1 MPLSARNKNIFR
13 LNKKFFNTNGEKTM
27 NLYEILE
34 VSENASM
41 ETINKIYKIQAKKYH
56 PDLQTNAADK
66 LKAEEKMKQINDAY
80 SVLSDEQKRK
90 EYDQKLE
97 REREIKRQQDEQN
110 IINNVARN
118 YSEAQKRNQT
128 NNTINNNSNVQKN
141 AVYYNKQKSNENNNQ
156 RVYTEKDYIRDYN
169 KKLRRFKAQLFGNK
183 IKENLKALGI
193 MFIIILIIWFFP
205 PTHNF
210 IVNLYEENIV
220 LQTLVSIIK
229 KIFIAIKDTIKT

>member
-1 MPLSARNKNIFR
+1 
-13 LNKKFFNTNGEKTM
+13 M

-56 PDLQTNAADK
+56 PDLQTNEADK
-66 LKAEEKMKQINDAY
+66 VKAEEKMKQINDAY

-97 REREIKRQQDEQN
+97 QERELKRQQDEQN

-118 YSEAQKRNQT
+118 YSEAQKTNQT
-128 NNTINNNSNVQKN
+128 NNTINNNSNSQNN
-141 AVYYNKQKSNENNNQ
+141 AVYYKQKSNENNK
-156 RVYTEKDYIRDYN
+156 VYTEKDYIRDYN

-183 IKENLKALGI
+183 IKENLKALVI
-193 MFIIILIIWFFP
+193 MCIIAIFIWFFQ
-205 PTHNF
+205 PTHKL
-210 IVNLYEENIV
+210 IMNLYNENVV
-220 LQTLVSIIK
+220 LQALVEFIK
-229 KIFIAIKDTIKT
+229 NFFIAIKQTIIDMH

>member
-1 MPLSARNKNIFR
+1 
-13 LNKKFFNTNGEKTM
+13 M

-56 PDLQTNAADK
+56 PDLQTNEADK
-66 LKAEEKMKQINDAY
+66 VKAEEKMKQINDAY

-90 EYDQKLE
+90 EYDQNLE
-97 REREIKRQQDEQN
+97 QEREIKRQQDEQN

-118 YSEAQKRNQT
+118 YSEAQRGEQT
-128 NNTINNNSNVQKN
+128 NNTVNNNSNVQN
-141 AVYYNKQKSNENNNQ
+141 NTVYYKPRNNESNNNQ
-156 RVYTEKDYIRDYN
+156 KVYTEKDYIRDYN
-169 KKLRRFKAQLFGNK
+169 KKLRRFRMQLFGKN
-183 IKENLKALGI
+183 IKDNLKALGI

-220 LQTLVSIIK
+220 LQTLVDIIK
-229 KIFIAIKDTIKT
+229 KIFIALKDTIKT

>member
-1 MPLSARNKNIFR
+1 
-13 LNKKFFNTNGEKTM
+13 M

-41 ETINKIYKIQAKKYH
+41 ETINKIYKIQAKRYH
-56 PDLQTNAADK
+56 PDLQTNEADK

-97 REREIKRQQDEQN
+97 QEREIKRQQDEQN

-118 YSEAQKRNQT
+118 YSEAQRGEQT
-128 NNTINNNSNVQKN
+128 NNTVNNNSNVQN
-141 AVYYNKQKSNENNNQ
+141 NTVYYKTRNNESNNNQ
-156 RVYTEKDYIRDYN
+156 KVYTEKDYIRDYN
-169 KKLRRFKAQLFGNK
+169 KKLRRFRMQLFGKN
-183 IKENLKALGI
+183 IKDNLKALGI

-220 LQTLVSIIK
+220 LQTLVDIIK
-229 KIFIAIKDTIKT
+229 KIFIALKDTIKT

>member
-1 MPLSARNKNIFR
+1 
-13 LNKKFFNTNGEKTM
+13 M

-56 PDLQTNAADK
+56 PDLQTNEADK
-66 LKAEEKMKQINDAY
+66 VKAEEKMKQINDAY

-97 REREIKRQQDEQN
+97 QERELKRQQDEQN

-118 YSEAQKRNQT
+118 YSEAQKTNQS
-128 NNTINNNSNVQKN
+128 NNTINNNSNFQNK
-141 AVYYNKQKSNENNNQ
+141 AVYYKQKSNENNK
-156 RVYTEKDYIRDYN
+156 VYTEKDYIRDYN

-183 IKENLKALGI
+183 IKENLKALAI
-193 MFIIILIIWFFP
+193 MCIIAIFIWFFP
-205 PTHNF
+205 PTHKL
-210 IVNLYEENIV
+210 IMNLYNENVV
-220 LQTLVSIIK
+220 LQALVEFIK
-229 KIFIAIKDTIKT
+229 NFFIAIKQTIIDMH

>member
-1 MPLSARNKNIFR
+1 
-13 LNKKFFNTNGEKTM
+13 M

-56 PDLQTNAADK
+56 PDLQTNEADK
-66 LKAEEKMKQINDAY
+66 VKAEEKMKQINDAY

-118 YSEAQKRNQT
+118 YSEAQKTNQT
-128 NNTINNNSNVQKN
+128 NNTINNNSNSQNN
-141 AVYYNKQKSNENNNQ
+141 AVYYKQKSNENNK
-156 RVYTEKDYIRDYN
+156 VYTEKDYIRDYN

-183 IKENLKALGI
+183 IKENLKALAI
-193 MFIIILIIWFFP
+193 MCIIAIFIWLFP
-205 PTHNF
+205 PTHKL
-210 IVNLYEENIV
+210 IMNLYNENVV
-220 LQTLVSIIK
+220 LQALVEFIK
-229 KIFIAIKDTIKT
+229 NFFIAIKQTIIDMH

>member
-1 MPLSARNKNIFR
+1 
-13 LNKKFFNTNGEKTM
+13 M

-41 ETINKIYKIQAKKYH
+41 EIINKIYKIQAKKYH
-56 PDLQTNAADK
+56 PDLQTNEKDK

-97 REREIKRQQDEQN
+97 QERELKRQQDEQN
-110 IINNVARN
+110 IINKVARN

-128 NNTINNNSNVQKN
+128 NNTINNNSNSQNN
-141 AVYYNKQKSNENNNQ
+141 AVYYKQKSNENNNQ

-183 IKENLKALGI
+183 IKENLKALAI
-193 MFIIILIIWFFP
+193 MCIIAIFIWFFS
-205 PTHNF
+205 PTHKL
-210 IVNLYEENIV
+210 IMNLYNENVV
-220 LQTLVSIIK
+220 LQALVEFIK
-229 KIFIAIKDTIKT
+229 KFFIAIKQTIIDMH

>member
-1 MPLSARNKNIFR
+1 
-13 LNKKFFNTNGEKTM
+13 M

-56 PDLQTNAADK
+56 PDLQTNEADK
-66 LKAEEKMKQINDAY
+66 VKAEEKMKQINDAY

-110 IINNVARN
+110 IINKVARN

-128 NNTINNNSNVQKN
+128 NNTINNNSNSQNN
-141 AVYYNKQKSNENNNQ
+141 AVYYKQKSNENNNQ

-183 IKENLKALGI
+183 IKENLKALVI
-193 MFIIILIIWFFP
+193 MCIIAIFIWFFS
-205 PTHNF
+205 PTHKL
-210 IVNLYEENIV
+210 IMNLYNENVV
-220 LQTLVSIIK
+220 LQVLVEFIK
-229 KIFIAIKDTIKT
+229 KFFIAIKQTIIDMH

>member
-1 MPLSARNKNIFR
+1 
-13 LNKKFFNTNGEKTM
+13 M

-56 PDLQTNAADK
+56 PDLQTNEADK
-66 LKAEEKMKQINDAY
+66 VKAEEKMKQINDAY

-118 YSEAQKRNQT
+118 YSEAQKTNQT
-128 NNTINNNSNVQKN
+128 NNTINNNSNSQNN
-141 AVYYNKQKSNENNNQ
+141 AVYYKTKSNKNYNQ

-183 IKENLKALGI
+183 IKENLKALAI
-193 MFIIILIIWFFP
+193 MCIIAIFIWFFP
-205 PTHNF
+205 PTHKL
-210 IVNLYEENIV
+210 IMNLYNENVV
-220 LQTLVSIIK
+220 LQALVEFIK
-229 KIFIAIKDTIKT
+229 NFFIAIKQTIIDMH

>member
-1 MPLSARNKNIFR
+1 
-13 LNKKFFNTNGEKTM
+13 M

-56 PDLQTNAADK
+56 PDLQTNEADK

-97 REREIKRQQDEQN
+97 QERELKRQQDEQN

-118 YSEAQKRNQT
+118 YSKAQKINQT

-169 KKLRRFKAQLFGNK
+169 KKLRKFKAQLFGNK
-183 IKENLKALGI
+183 IKENLKALAI
-193 MFIIILIIWFFP
+193 MCIIAIFIWFFP
-205 PTHNF
+205 PTHKL
-210 IVNLYEENIV
+210 IMNLYNENVV
-220 LQTLVSIIK
+220 LQALVEFIK
-229 KIFIAIKDTIKT
+229 NFFTAIKQTIIDMH

>member
-1 MPLSARNKNIFR
+1 
-13 LNKKFFNTNGEKTM
+13 M

-41 ETINKIYKIQAKKYH
+41 ETINKIYKIQAKRYH
-56 PDLQTNAADK
+56 PDLQTNEADK

-80 SVLSDEQKRK
+80 SVLSDGQKRK

-97 REREIKRQQDEQN
+97 QEREIKRQQDEQN

-118 YSEAQKRNQT
+118 YSEAQRGEQT
-128 NNTINNNSNVQKN
+128 NNTVNNNSNVQN
-141 AVYYNKQKSNENNNQ
+141 NTVYYKPRNNESNNNQ
-156 RVYTEKDYIRDYN
+156 KVYTEKDYIRDYN
-169 KKLRRFKAQLFGNK
+169 KKLRRFRMQLFGKN
-183 IKENLKALGI
+183 IKDNLKALGI

-220 LQTLVSIIK
+220 LQTLVDIIK
-229 KIFIAIKDTIKT
+229 KIFIALKDTIKT

>member
-1 MPLSARNKNIFR
+1 
-13 LNKKFFNTNGEKTM
+13 M

-56 PDLQTNAADK
+56 PDLQTNEADK
-66 LKAEEKMKQINDAY
+66 VKAEEKMKQINDAY

-110 IINNVARN
+110 IINKVARN

-128 NNTINNNSNVQKN
+128 NNTINNNSNSQNN
-141 AVYYNKQKSNENNNQ
+141 AVYYKQKSNENNNQ

-183 IKENLKALGI
+183 IKENLKALVI
-193 MFIIILIIWFFP
+193 MCIIAIFIWFFP
-205 PTHNF
+205 PTHKL
-210 IVNLYEENIV
+210 IMNLYNENVV
-220 LQTLVSIIK
+220 LQALVEFIK
-229 KIFIAIKDTIKT
+229 KFFIAIKQTIIDMH

>member
-1 MPLSARNKNIFR
+1 
-13 LNKKFFNTNGEKTM
+13 M

-56 PDLQTNAADK
+56 PDLQTNEADK
-66 LKAEEKMKQINDAY
+66 VKAEEKMKQINDAY

-118 YSEAQKRNQT
+118 YSEAQKTNQT
-128 NNTINNNSNVQKN
+128 NNTINNNSNFQNN
-141 AVYYNKQKSNENNNQ
+141 AVYYKQKSNENNK
-156 RVYTEKDYIRDYN
+156 VYTEKDYIRDYN

-183 IKENLKALGI
+183 IKENLKALAI
-193 MFIIILIIWFFP
+193 MCIIAIFIWFFP
-205 PTHNF
+205 PTHKL
-210 IVNLYEENIV
+210 IMNLYNENVV
-220 LQTLVSIIK
+220 LQALVEFIK
-229 KIFIAIKDTIKT
+229 NLFIAIKQTIIDMH

>member
-1 MPLSARNKNIFR
+1 
-13 LNKKFFNTNGEKTM
+13 M

-41 ETINKIYKIQAKKYH
+41 ETINKIYKIQAKRYH
-56 PDLQTNAADK
+56 PDLQTNEADK

-90 EYDQKLE
+90 EYDQNLE
-97 REREIKRQQDEQN
+97 QEREIKRQQDEQN

-118 YSEAQKRNQT
+118 YSEVQRGEQT
-128 NNTINNNSNVQKN
+128 NNTVNNNSNVQN
-141 AVYYNKQKSNENNNQ
+141 NTVYYKPRNNESNNNQ
-156 RVYTEKDYIRDYN
+156 KVYTEKDYIRDYN
-169 KKLRRFKAQLFGNK
+169 KKLRRFRMQLFGKN
-183 IKENLKALGI
+183 IKDNLKALGI

-220 LQTLVSIIK
+220 LQTLVDIIK
-229 KIFIAIKDTIKT
+229 KIFIALKDTIKT

>member
-1 MPLSARNKNIFR
+1 
-13 LNKKFFNTNGEKTM
+13 M

-56 PDLQTNAADK
+56 PDLQTNEADK
-66 LKAEEKMKQINDAY
+66 VKAEEKMKQINDAY

-110 IINNVARN
+110 IINKVARN

-128 NNTINNNSNVQKN
+128 NNTINNNSNSQNN
-141 AVYYNKQKSNENNNQ
+141 AVYYKQKSNENNNQ

-183 IKENLKALGI
+183 IKENLKALAI
-193 MFIIILIIWFFP
+193 MCIIAIFIWFFP
-205 PTHNF
+205 PTHKL
-210 IVNLYEENIV
+210 IMNLYNENVV
-220 LQTLVSIIK
+220 LQALVEFIK
-229 KIFIAIKDTIKT
+229 KFFIAIKQTIIDMH

>member
-1 MPLSARNKNIFR
+1 
-13 LNKKFFNTNGEKTM
+13 M

-56 PDLQTNAADK
+56 PDLQTNEADK
-66 LKAEEKMKQINDAY
+66 VKAEEKMKQINDAY

-97 REREIKRQQDEQN
+97 QERELKRQQDEQN

-118 YSEAQKRNQT
+118 YSEAQKTNQT
-128 NNTINNNSNVQKN
+128 NNTINNNSNFQNK
-141 AVYYNKQKSNENNNQ
+141 AVYYKQKSNENNK
-156 RVYTEKDYIRDYN
+156 VYTEKDYIRDYN

-183 IKENLKALGI
+183 IKENLKALAI
-193 MFIIILIIWFFP
+193 MCIIAIFIWFFP
-205 PTHNF
+205 PTHKL
-210 IVNLYEENIV
+210 IMNLYNENVV
-220 LQTLVSIIK
+220 LQALVEFIK
-229 KIFIAIKDTIKT
+229 NFFIAIKQTIIDMH

>member
-1 MPLSARNKNIFR
+1 
-13 LNKKFFNTNGEKTM
+13 M

-56 PDLQTNAADK
+56 PDLQTNEADK
-66 LKAEEKMKQINDAY
+66 VKAEEKMKQINDAY

-118 YSEAQKRNQT
+118 YSEAQKTNQT
-128 NNTINNNSNVQKN
+128 NNTINNNSNSQNN
-141 AVYYNKQKSNENNNQ
+141 AVYYKQKSNENNK
-156 RVYTEKDYIRDYN
+156 VYTEKDYIRDYN

-183 IKENLKALGI
+183 IKENLKALVI
-193 MFIIILIIWFFP
+193 MCIIAIFIWFFP
-205 PTHNF
+205 PTHKL
-210 IVNLYEENIV
+210 IMNLYNENVV
-220 LQTLVSIIK
+220 LQALVEFIK
-229 KIFIAIKDTIKT
+229 NLFIAIKQTIIDMH

>member
-1 MPLSARNKNIFR
+1 
-13 LNKKFFNTNGEKTM
+13 M

-56 PDLQTNAADK
+56 PDLQTNEADK

-97 REREIKRQQDEQN
+97 QERELKRQQDEQN

-118 YSEAQKRNQT
+118 YSEAQKTNQT
-128 NNTINNNSNVQKN
+128 NNTINNNSNYQNN
-141 AVYYNKQKSNENNNQ
+141 AVYYKQKSNENNK
-156 RVYTEKDYIRDYN
+156 VYTEKDYIRDYN

-183 IKENLKALGI
+183 IKENLKALAI
-193 MFIIILIIWFFP
+193 MCIIAIFIWFFP
-205 PTHNF
+205 PTHKL
-210 IVNLYEENIV
+210 IMNLYNENVV
-220 LQTLVSIIK
+220 LQALVEFIK
-229 KIFIAIKDTIKT
+229 NFFTAIKQTIIDMH

>member
-1 MPLSARNKNIFR
+1 
-13 LNKKFFNTNGEKTM
+13 M

-41 ETINKIYKIQAKKYH
+41 ETINKIYKIQAKRYH
-56 PDLQTNAADK
+56 PDLQTNEADK

-90 EYDQKLE
+90 EYDQNLE
-97 REREIKRQQDEQN
+97 QEREIKRQQDEQN

-118 YSEAQKRNQT
+118 YSEAQRGEQT
-128 NNTINNNSNVQKN
+128 NNTVNNNSNVQN
-141 AVYYNKQKSNENNNQ
+141 NTVYYKPRNNESNNNQ
-156 RVYTEKDYIRDYN
+156 KVYTEKDYIRDYN
-169 KKLRRFKAQLFGNK
+169 KKLRRFRMQLFGKN
-183 IKENLKALGI
+183 IKDNLKALGI

-220 LQTLVSIIK
+220 LQTLVDIIK
-229 KIFIAIKDTIKT
+229 KIFIALKDTIKT

>member
-1 MPLSARNKNIFR
+1 
-13 LNKKFFNTNGEKTM
+13 M

-56 PDLQTNAADK
+56 PDLQTNEADK
-66 LKAEEKMKQINDAY
+66 VKAEEKMKQINDAY

-118 YSEAQKRNQT
+118 YSEAQKTNQT
-128 NNTINNNSNVQKN
+128 NNTINNNSNSQNN
-141 AVYYNKQKSNENNNQ
+141 AVYYKQKSNENNK
-156 RVYTEKDYIRDYN
+156 VYTEKDYIRDYN

-183 IKENLKALGI
+183 IKENLKALAI
-193 MFIIILIIWFFP
+193 MCIIAIFIWLFP
-205 PTHNF
+205 PTHKL
-210 IVNLYEENIV
+210 IMNLYNENVV
-220 LQTLVSIIK
+220 LQALVEFIK
-229 KIFIAIKDTIKT
+229 NLFIAIKQTIIDMH

>member
-1 MPLSARNKNIFR
+1 
-13 LNKKFFNTNGEKTM
+13 M

-56 PDLQTNAADK
+56 PDLQTNEADK
-66 LKAEEKMKQINDAY
+66 VKAEEKMKQINDAY

-110 IINNVARN
+110 IINKVARN

-128 NNTINNNSNVQKN
+128 NNTINNNSNSQNN
-141 AVYYNKQKSNENNNQ
+141 AVYYKQKSNENNNQ

-183 IKENLKALGI
+183 IKENLKALVI
-193 MFIIILIIWFFP
+193 MCIIAILIWFFP
-205 PTHNF
+205 PTHKL
-210 IVNLYEENIV
+210 IMNLYNENVV
-220 LQTLVSIIK
+220 LQALVEFIK
-229 KIFIAIKDTIKT
+229 KFFIAIKQTIIDMH

>member
-1 MPLSARNKNIFR
+1 
-13 LNKKFFNTNGEKTM
+13 M

-56 PDLQTNAADK
+56 PDLQTNETDK
-66 LKAEEKMKQINDAY
+66 VKAEEKMKQINDAY

-97 REREIKRQQDEQN
+97 QERELKRQQDEQN

-118 YSEAQKRNQT
+118 YSEAQKTNQT
-128 NNTINNNSNVQKN
+128 NNTINNNSNFQNK
-141 AVYYNKQKSNENNNQ
+141 AVYYKQKSNENNK
-156 RVYTEKDYIRDYN
+156 VYTEKDYIRDYN

-183 IKENLKALGI
+183 IKENLKALAI
-193 MFIIILIIWFFP
+193 MCIIAIFIWFFP
-205 PTHNF
+205 PTHKL
-210 IVNLYEENIV
+210 IMNLYNENVV
-220 LQTLVSIIK
+220 LQALVEFIK
-229 KIFIAIKDTIKT
+229 NFFIAIKQTIIDMH